1 MLKVHSRRLFF
12 GFVVCNLSKCGYISS
27 IKVSPKQYNIPYK
40 ANACLIL
47 KKIDTRFFRQYKYC
61 LMNLC
66 V

>member
-1 MLKVHSRRLFF
+1 MKNLKYFVELVLVLFA
-12 GFVVCNLSKCGYISS
+12 SS

-47 KKIDTRFFRQYKYC
+47 KKLDTRFFRQYKYC

>member
-1 MLKVHSRRLFF
+1 MLEIKRIMS
-12 GFVVCNLSKCGYISS
+12 YISS

-47 KKIDTRFFRQYKYC
+47 KKLDTRFFRQYKYC